1 MGWDGTGSLNHL
13 THRAPLGGANKGRV
27 LLLTTVSV
35 SSEELLGGFEFIRWF
50 KQHQLKYENF
60 LFLLVLPQRLVRFS
74 KRFHHCGHDDHQCAN
89 AAQAQEC

>member
-1 MGWDGTGSLNHL
+1 MPTKNHIESESLED
-13 THRAPLGGANKGRV
+13 NKGRV

-35 SSEELLGGFEFIRWF
+35 SSEELLGGFEFIRRF
-50 KQHQLKYENF
+50 KQHQLKIKYENF

-74 KRFHHCGHDDHQCAN
+74 KRFHHSDHDDHQCAN